1 MYIYKDYK
9 GFLPGQNDTLSE
21 LFSLFQEVE
30 VDDQKIYVSCGRKVD
45 GKYKFVNFYKYTYNV
60 MCQDLTNN
68 HSWTRMPSQLILMVI
83 SYLYKV
89 EIIIISNMND
99 YENRIS
105 AFDNLTEKPEL
116 KKLYLGH
123 IGEYHYVPIDILK
136 DDEEVD
142 PIFYDTA
149 QQNFVAWANEKE
161 QTRITWYLED
171 LKRNQVM
178 SSMTISSSNPA
189 HHRNFEEYDLT
200 RASNDDYYNV
210 FF

>member
-1 MYIYKDYK
+1 
-9 GFLPGQNDTLSE
+9 
-21 LFSLFQEVE
+21 
-30 VDDQKIYVSCGRKVD
+30 
-45 GKYKFVNFYKYTYNV
+45 